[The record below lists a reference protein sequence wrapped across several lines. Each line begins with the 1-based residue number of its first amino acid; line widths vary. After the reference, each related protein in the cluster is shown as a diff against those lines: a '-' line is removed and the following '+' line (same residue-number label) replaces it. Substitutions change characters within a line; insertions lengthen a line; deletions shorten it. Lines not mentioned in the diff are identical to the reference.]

1 MYAYKSIGFALL
13 GMCLLTAVSCKKETE
28 YAPYPYNEIQSLKIT
43 AGSETI
49 SAAVSADS
57 IIIYWPSYLDK
68 PEKISPAIV
77 VSENATVTPASGT
90 EVNFATGTK
99 FSVKAQNGA
108 VKDYFLKIV
117 INQPPI
123 QLAEVEYHT
132 YLAEKGGSYTFTN
145 GTYLRYVIPD
155 PAITSFYLIDSSNTE
170 HRLEISFTEGDQDM
184 VVTVPNDNTFKMGGH
199 KIRIVSGTQTV
210 VSENYIFGIIHPE
223 SLKGVPAPLTSSI
236 SAKRGGEITFN
247 GTGFFDM
254 KEAIIKTYDANG
266 NESELGTLEL
276 VSSTATTATYR
287 VPANFPVGTRAIG
300 SYAEGSVNIAL
311 RTSDYFSR
319 WSWHN
324 PPKVTLPVE
333 APFDGSLSF
342 TITE

>member
-1 MYAYKSIGFALL
+1 MHLYKSIGFALL
-13 GMCLLTAVSCKKETE
+13 LTAASCKKETE

-57 IIIYWPSYLDK
+57 IIVYWPSYLSK
-68 PEKISPAIV
+68 PEKISPQIV

-90 EVNFATGTK
+90 EVNFATGAK

-123 QLAEVEYHT
+123 QLAEVEYLT

-155 PAITSFYLIDSSNTE
+155 PAVTSFYLIDSSNTE

-184 VVTVPNDNTFKMGGH
+184 VVTVPNDNAIKMGGH
-199 KIRIVSGTQTV
+199 KIRIVSGTQTI
-210 VSENYIFGIIHPE
+210 VSGNYIFGIVHPA
-223 SLKGVPAPLTSSI
+223 SLKGTATPLTSSI
-236 SAKRGGEITFN
+236 TAKRGGEITFT

-254 KEAIIKTYDANG
+254 KEAIIKTYDENG
-266 NESELGTLEL
+266 NESDLGSLEL
-276 VSSTATTATYR
+276 VSYTATSATYR
-287 VPANFPVGTRAIG
+287 VPASFPVGSRAIG
-300 SYAEGSVNIAL
+300 SFAAGSVSIAL
-311 RTSDYFSR
+311 RTSDYFSS

-324 PPKVTLPVE
+324 PPKVTLPVD
-333 APFDGSLSF
+333 APFDGSLSL